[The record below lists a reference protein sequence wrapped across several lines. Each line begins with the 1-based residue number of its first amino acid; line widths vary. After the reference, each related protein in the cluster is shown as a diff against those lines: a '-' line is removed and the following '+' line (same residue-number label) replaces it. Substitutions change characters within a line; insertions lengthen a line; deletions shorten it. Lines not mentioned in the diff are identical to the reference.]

1 MCFMENVWKRTP
13 PPAQTWCCRSH
24 RRLPQSFCFE
34 GLFTGILSQRRLAAA
49 TIRSLHC
56 CLDTN
61 QEFWFTSRSIRQVQR
76 LLGLNVIQ
84 WSCLFKEKSVT
95 LVELTSVIKRHSV
108 SSKQVLCLKWLFF
121 YSEKLV
127 SRLSNNWPFWNV
139 PSRPDVHL
147 CAFNCKL
154 YAGITTTLL
163 GKCLTSSGFN
173 YCISSA
179 AGGRSPVADSGM
191 WDSAP

>member
-1 MCFMENVWKRTP
+1 MVLSVTQEASAELLLWGSVHRNTITTP
-13 PPAQTWCCRSH
+13 TSGCHNQVIALLPWHKSGVLIHIQEHPPS
-24 RRLPQSFCFE
+24 
-34 GLFTGILSQRRLAAA
+34 AA
-49 TIRSLHC
+49 TAWSECHPMIML
-56 CLDTN
+56 
-61 QEFWFTSRSIRQVQR
+61 VQR
-76 LLGLNVIQ
+76 EVRNIGWID
-84 WSCLFKEKSVT
+84 
-95 LVELTSVIKRHSV
+95 SVIKRHSV